1 MDDESQRGR
10 LKILVVDEAWRYL
23 KDRVVVQKLVEAA
36 KTWRKMNGVLIVAT
50 QSAGDV
56 LGTVPELLES
66 MPTRLL
72 LGNPVFPDEAARALG
87 LTPSEADTV
96 RELEQKRELYVHR
109 AGHSAVV
116 TLSVDPESY
125 WLYTS
130 DASDAVRREAAV
142 ERWGLPGALMR
153 LASGVDGDV
162 GDALGR
168 SESAS

>member
-1 MDDESQRGR
+1 M
-10 LKILVVDEAWRYL
+10 
-23 KDRVVVQKLVEAA
+23 
-36 KTWRKMNGVLIVAT
+36 
-50 QSAGDV
+50 
-56 LGTVPELLES
+56 
-66 MPTRLL
+66 
-72 LGNPVFPDEAARALG
+72 FPDEAARALG

-116 TLSVDPESY
+116 TLNVDPESY

-130 DASDAVRREAAV
+130 DAGDAVRREAAV
-142 ERWGLPGALMR
+142 ERWGLAGALMR